1 MAFTDAMND
10 VRACMDKDRE
20 TIRSQIEEIRIL
32 KCELIDAKS
41 ARTRS
46 RSRSPRCSAILDLTN
61 GKGQVKHVLY
71 DLYNKNRLAERYV
84 PTEAETEFEW
94 QDRMMREQYKEE
106 QRLNEVFDGITVAQY
121 VKESRD
127 RYQIIASNTADRA
140 ASALGIVA
148 ANTMI
153 RTTVETDMR
162 VEIVRLKAE
171 VTRLRMRE
179 SAFESEIEDLL
190 KGDGRIA
197 DVFHAN
203 WVGEREESSEDE
215 EGVERDI
222 SAETQEERRRLNQE
236 FQGTTVRQFLAD
248 VMERL
253 DDLSTHVSGI
263 TSSYMRRPR

>member
-10 VRACMDKDRE
+10 VRALDRDHA
-20 TIRSQIEEIRIL
+20 TIRSQIEEIRRL

-41 ARTRS
+41 TRTRS
-46 RSRSPRCSAILDLTN
+46 RSPRRSEIADLTN

-71 DLYNKNRLAERYV
+71 DLYNKKLLAKRYV

-94 QDRMMREQYKEE
+94 QDRMMQEQYKEE
-106 QRLNEVFDGITVAQY
+106 QRLNEVFGGVTVAQY

-127 RYQIIASNTADRA
+127 RAQIVASNTADRA
-140 ASALGIVA
+140 AVALGLVA
-148 ANTMI
+148 ANTVI

-162 VEIVRLKAE
+162 AEIVKLKAE
-171 VTRLRMRE
+171 VTRLGMRE
-179 SAFESEIEDLL
+179 YAFESEIEDLI

-215 EGVERDI
+215 EGGERDI
-222 SAETQEERRRLNQE
+222 SAETQEERRRLNHE

-248 VMERL
+248 IMERL
-253 DDLSTHVSGI
+253 QDLSIHVNGV

>member
-1 MAFTDAMND
+1 
-10 VRACMDKDRE
+10 
-20 TIRSQIEEIRIL
+20 L
-32 KCELIDAKS
+32 
-41 ARTRS
+41 
-46 RSRSPRCSAILDLTN
+46 
-61 GKGQVKHVLY
+61 
-71 DLYNKNRLAERYV
+71 NK
-84 PTEAETEFEW
+84 
-94 QDRMMREQYKEE
+94 
-106 QRLNEVFDGITVAQY
+106 VFGGITVAQY

-127 RYQIIASNTADRA
+127 RDQIIASNTADRA
-140 ASALGIVA
+140 AIALGIVA
-148 ANTMI
+148 SNTMI

-171 VTRLRMRE
+171 VTRLRLRE

-197 DVFHAN
+197 DLFHAN

-215 EGVERDI
+215 EDGERDI

-253 DDLSTHVSGI
+253 DDLSTHVRGL

>member
-20 TIRSQIEEIRIL
+20 TIRSQIEEIRSL

-46 RSRSPRCSAILDLTN
+46 RSPRRS
-61 GKGQVKHVLY
+61 
-71 DLYNKNRLAERYV
+71 E
-84 PTEAETEFEW
+84 
-94 QDRMMREQYKEE
+94 
-106 QRLNEVFDGITVAQY
+106 
-121 VKESRD
+121 
-127 RYQIIASNTADRA
+127 IIASNTPDRA
-140 ASALGIVA
+140 AEALGLVA
-148 ANTMI
+148 ANTVI

-162 VEIVRLKAE
+162 AEIVTLKAE
-171 VTRLRMRE
+171 VQRLRMRE
-179 SAFESEIEDLL
+179 YAFESEIEDLT
-190 KGDGRIA
+190 KGNGRIA

-203 WVGEREESSEDE
+203 SVGEREESSEDE
-215 EGVERDI
+215 EGGERDI
-222 SAETQEERRRLNQE
+222 SAETQEERRRLDHE

-253 DDLSTHVSGI
+253 NDLSTHVSGI